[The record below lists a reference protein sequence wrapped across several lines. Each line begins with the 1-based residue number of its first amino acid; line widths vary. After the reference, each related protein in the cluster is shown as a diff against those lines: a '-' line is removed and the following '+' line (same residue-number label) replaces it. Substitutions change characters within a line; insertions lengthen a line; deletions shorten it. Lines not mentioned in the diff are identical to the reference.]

1 MFTEK
6 MPLGSDVD
14 LQTIA
19 KQAGGY
25 TGADLSAMCRSA
37 ATIALKQYMS
47 SNEEVPSKVTA
58 DNFRTAMRTIRPS
71 AARGLAVEVPPIA
84 WEDIGGLESVK
95 QELKQ
100 AIEWPILHQGV
111 YDDDFC

>member
-6 MPLGSDVD
+6 MPVSSDVD
-14 LQTIA
+14 LKTIA
-19 KQAGGY
+19 KQTGGY
-25 TGADLSAMCRSA
+25 TGADLSSMCRSA
-37 ATIALKQYMS
+37 ATTALKKYMS
-47 SNEEVPSKVTA
+47 SKEEAPSKISA
-58 DNFRTAMRTIRPS
+58 DNFRTAIRTVRPS

-95 QELKQ
+95 QELQQ

-111 YDDDFC
+111 YSSNI